1 MSFLLQYRE
10 RYVSSMRHVRKHVT
24 RCLGRH
30 EVPAEARSHD
40 LMVCAMRVMQFYGC
54 SFAFYRY
61 RTGIARHFHIAML
74 LTIWST

>member
-1 MSFLLQYRE
+1 
-10 RYVSSMRHVRKHVT
+10 
-24 RCLGRH
+24 
-30 EVPAEARSHD
+30 
-40 LMVCAMRVMQFYGC
+40 MRVMQFYGC